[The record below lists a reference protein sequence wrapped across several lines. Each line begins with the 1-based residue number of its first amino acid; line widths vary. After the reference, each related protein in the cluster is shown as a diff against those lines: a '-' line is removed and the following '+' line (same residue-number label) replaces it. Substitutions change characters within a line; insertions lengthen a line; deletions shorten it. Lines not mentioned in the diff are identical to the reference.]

1 MIDNVKLLDKTY
13 GKDLEQFEKELE
25 LLRKLIT
32 TMYHPRTSTM
42 RGMFVK
48 YTGIFKAYYV
58 NPPYNE
64 TETKGEHV
72 EIVRRVLHAPVAE
85 VMVELNRKQER
96 LNKRLAKKFHESY
109 DDVVRNVREIYSY
122 RMTNHSTKAMIRLM
136 LACSAAC
143 GSRKG
148 ENLDPSIEFYTYNEY
163 QEKNKHKDMRI
174 GVQPPTESMADS
186 FKVRAIVYEEKFTFD
201 YVIVQFG
208 VFKDRKQHLIVLS
221 STKQTNDSL
230 QTRLSLSRPSY

>member
-1 MIDNVKLLDKTY
+1 MSGESEPDFEEEENKEANPRRPDPVKAKKPLRRSSKIIVDSVHEFEPKLSDCKSDTNCVMAYVIDNVKLLDKTY

-64 TETKGEHV
+64 TETTGEHV

-109 DDVVRNVREIYSY
+109 DDVVRNVREMYSY
-122 RMTNHSTKAMIRLM
+122 GMTNHSTKAMIRLM

-148 ENLDPSIEFYTYNEY
+148 ENLDPSVEFYT
-163 QEKNKHKDMRI
+163 
-174 GVQPPTESMADS
+174 
-186 FKVRAIVYEEKFTFD
+186 
-201 YVIVQFG
+201 
-208 VFKDRKQHLIVLS
+208 
-221 STKQTNDSL
+221 
-230 QTRLSLSRPSY
+230 